1 LGLLP
6 LWGKRLLWG
15 NSPIGKKGREI
26 LAKPIQ
32 PEGFQPEGFQPE
44 GFQPGGFQPEGFQPG
59 GFQTN
64 KAEGPGGQTLAK
76 PMLPPLKQRGPGG
89 FQPGGFQTNKAN

>member
-1 LGLLP
+1 MHYQLPSFVWKQPPFRAIIALWVIKHYQLLLP

-32 PEGFQPEGFQPE
+32 PEGFQPEGFQP
-44 GFQPGGFQPEGFQPG
+44 GGFQPEGFQP
-59 GFQTN
+59 
-64 KAEGPGGQTLAK
+64 E
-76 PMLPPLKQRGPGG
+76 G
-89 FQPGGFQTNKAN
+89 FQPEGKR